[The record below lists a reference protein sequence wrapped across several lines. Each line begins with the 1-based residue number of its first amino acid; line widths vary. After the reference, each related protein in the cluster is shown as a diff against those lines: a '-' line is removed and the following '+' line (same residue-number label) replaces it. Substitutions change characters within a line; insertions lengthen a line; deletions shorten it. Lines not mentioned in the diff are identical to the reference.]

1 MGVHDLMA
9 HIRRVAPQALRAA
22 RPAAPTF
29 KAALVDTPL
38 LVMAGYKRAQA
49 VGELPYA
56 VIQSSLRSTVSACRA
71 LGADDVHFVFDGPT
85 RAAKR
90 RTVATRLATARREND
105 KVANTVK
112 ETLEMDLEMAM
123 GIVDTKLAHVATK
136 TIVSSLA
143 SSPRFDVV
151 FPDVRTVTRAT
162 IDFVADWAAR
172 DRGVLLHIAPHDSEE
187 WIARHAG
194 PDLVVSI
201 DSDALAF
208 GCRHIVMHLGQAG
221 ETWVDLEDVLA
232 GLGMSQERFRWFCVL
247 LGNDFS
253 TRLRGVGPVNA
264 SRLVTRD
271 DWDFEAW
278 AAAQGADEAWRAEA
292 RDAYDIFS
300 LK

>member
-9 HIRRVAPQALRAA
+9 HIRRVAPHVLRSA
-22 RPAAPTF
+22 RPEKLF
-29 KAALVDTPL
+29 KSALVDTPL

-56 VIQSSLRSTVSACRA
+56 VIQGSLQSTARACRA
-71 LGADDVHFVFDGPT
+71 LGIEDVHFVFDGPT
-85 RAAKR
+85 RAEKR
-90 RTVATRLATARREND
+90 RTVHARMQNARREND
-105 KVANTVK
+105 KIANTVK
-112 ETLEMDLEMAM
+112 ETLDMDLELAM
-123 GIVDTKLAHVATK
+123 SITDTKLAHV
-136 TIVSSLA
+136 VSDTVA
-143 SSPRFDVV
+143 AAFSSPRFAISY
-151 FPDVRTVTRAT
+151 PDVRTVTRAT
-162 IDFVADWAAR
+162 IEFVADWAAR

-208 GCRHIVMHLGQAG
+208 GCGHIVMHLGQAG
-221 ETWVDLEDVLA
+221 ETWIELQDVLA
-232 GLGMSQERFRWFCVL
+232 GLGMTQTQFRWFCVL

-264 SRLVTRD
+264 ARLVKRD
-271 DWDFEAW
+271 DWDFGAW
-278 AAAQGADEAWRAEA
+278 AAAEGADEEWVAEA
-292 RDAYDIFS
+292 RAAFEIFS